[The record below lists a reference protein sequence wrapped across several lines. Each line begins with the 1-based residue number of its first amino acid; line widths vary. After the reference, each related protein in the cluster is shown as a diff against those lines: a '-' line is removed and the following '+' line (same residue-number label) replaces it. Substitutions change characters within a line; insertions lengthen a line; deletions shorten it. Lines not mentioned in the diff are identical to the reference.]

1 MKRIIYIILVFT
13 ISNLYADLKDQTLEL
28 KNDLTKKIFQKISN
42 RPIKIAV
49 VNFTN
54 IGDETLNSKA
64 GDIIS
69 SQLSNDFANDKNF
82 ITVERNRL
90 DRILEE
96 LRLSALGVIDEKD
109 IKRIGIVLGVDWIV
123 VGEVSLANNEFV
135 VNARVVNPETA
146 EIIAASS
153 INIEKQEI
161 IKEEELSNLSKN
173 YFGLSAGKINFS
185 KLNFNTSSF
194 GVELRH
200 NYSRKSYG
208 KFAFRKTANN
218 SKPLDKL
225 ILDKY
230 LITDGGSNP
239 IYDIVITETIESIT
253 SFEMIYGWMKNFIF
267 KTRIKAEIGANFN
280 SLSSKQ
286 NIYYSNRTASSSGV
300 FNIPVNNDKTYYLPG
315 FSVGVGIEKNILK
328 SHILSI
334 DFKYGSFAKLKRD
347 VSAGNNSKALQDQ
360 INLKVNSQK
369 ISMSYTYIGMCLKFP
384 F

>member
-1 MKRIIYIILVFT
+1 MKKIIYILIFFVS
-13 ISNLYADLKDQTLEL
+13 SNLYCDLKDQTLEI
-28 KNDLTKKIFQKISN
+28 KNELTKKIFQKISN

-54 IGDETLNSKA
+54 IGDEALRSKA

-69 SQLSNDFANDKNF
+69 SQLSNDFANDKDF

-96 LRLSALGVIDEKD
+96 LKLSALGVIDEKD

-153 INIEKQEI
+153 VNIEKQEI
-161 IKEEELSNLSKN
+161 IKEEELANLSKN
-173 YFGLSAGKINFS
+173 YFGLSAGTIDFS

-218 SKPLDKL
+218 SKPLDKV
-225 ILDKY
+225 ILDKST
-230 LITDGGSNP
+230 IFDGFNP
-239 IYDIVITETIESIT
+239 PYDDIIIKETIESIT

-280 SLSSKQ
+280 ALSSMQ
-286 NIYYSNRTASSSGV
+286 SIYYSNETASSSGT
-300 FNIPVNNDKTYYLPG
+300 FNIPVKNDKTYYLPG

-334 DFKYGSFAKLKRD
+334 DFKYGSFSKLKRD

-369 ISMSYTYIGMCLKFP
+369 ISMSYTYIGMCLEFP

>member
-1 MKRIIYIILVFT
+1 MKKQREGEIMKKIIYILIFFVS
-13 ISNLYADLKDQTLEL
+13 SNLYCDLKDQTLEI
-28 KNDLTKKIFQKISN
+28 KNELTKKIFQKISN

-54 IGDETLNSKA
+54 IGDEALNSKA

-69 SQLSNDFANDKNF
+69 SQLSNDFANDKDF

-96 LRLSALGVIDEKD
+96 LKLSALGVIDEKD

-153 INIEKQEI
+153 VNIEKQEI
-161 IKEEELSNLSKN
+161 IKEGELSNLSKN
-173 YFGLSAGKINFS
+173 YFGLSAGTIDFS

-218 SKPLDKL
+218 SETLDKV
-225 ILDKY
+225 ILDKDT
-230 LITDGGSNP
+230 ITDGGFNP
-239 IYDIVITETIESIT
+239 IDNIVITETIESIT

-286 NIYYSNRTASSSGV
+286 NIYYSDETASSSGI
-300 FNIPVNNDKTYYLPG
+300 FNIQNSREIRHYDN
-315 FSVGVGIEKNILK
+315 LK
-328 SHILSI
+328 S
-334 DFKYGSFAKLKRD
+334 
-347 VSAGNNSKALQDQ
+347 
-360 INLKVNSQK
+360 
-369 ISMSYTYIGMCLKFP
+369 
-384 F
+384 